1 MMIVLKRGMIIV
13 LERSMIIVIPVREDM
28 RSVAVTNTITTEGIK
43 ENSVIVVTDPT
54 KVKKPLN

>member
-1 MMIVLKRGMIIV
+1 MIVLKRGMNIV

-28 RSVAVTNTITTEGIK
+28 RSVTVTNTITTEGIK

-54 KVKKPLN
+54 KEKQPLN

>member
-1 MMIVLKRGMIIV
+1 MNIV